1 MSRDYIIV
9 GAGRCGLGL
18 AGAMRRAAIPLAGIV
33 SRSSSSRR
41 RARRLF
47 PSLPVYSLRPP
58 LPDAWCYV
66 IAVADDALA
75 AVASA
80 LAPRLSP
87 MAGRVAV
94 HTSGF
99 HPASALEPIRQAGA
113 AVASLHPLFPFPP
126 PTADP
131 PTLEGA
137 VAAIEGDS
145 AAVRV
150 SFSLAR
156 QLGMRPRRLAA
167 RDKPLY
173 HAAAAVAG
181 NLTHI
186 LLARARDM
194 LLRTGFTRSEANAA
208 LATLVDGSCHQA
220 LLARGL
226 ERLSGP
232 LARADIR
239 TVEAHLA
246 ALPEDL
252 AAVYLAIA
260 RAALPQLASRPG
272 YPGMAAS
279 IGAGAL
285 TASSSCASVTLMP
298 YGEGG

>member
-1 MSRDYIIV
+1 MIV

-18 AGAMRRAAIPLAGIV
+18 AGAMRRAAMPLAGIV
-33 SRSSSSRR
+33 SRSPSSRQ

-47 PSLPVYSLRPP
+47 PDLPVYGLRPP
-58 LPDAWCYV
+58 LPGASCYV
-66 IAVADDALA
+66 IAVADDALTGVA
-75 AVASA
+75 AA
-80 LAPRLSP
+80 LPPLLPP

-99 HPASALEPIRQAGA
+99 HPASVLEPIRQAGA

-126 PTADP
+126 PTPDP
-131 PTLEGA
+131 PPLQGA
-137 VAAIEGDS
+137 VAAIEGDP

-150 SFSLAR
+150 SFSLVR

-167 RDKPLY
+167 ADKPLY

-186 LLARARDM
+186 LVALARE
-194 LLRTGFTRSEANAA
+194 LLLHTGFSRSQANAA
-208 LATLVDGSCHQA
+208 LATLVGGSCTQA

-232 LARADIR
+232 LARADSR

-252 AAVYLAIA
+252 AAVYRAIA
-260 RAALPQLASRPG
+260 RAALPHLVSRPG
-272 YPGMAAS
+272 FPGMAAS

-285 TASSSCASVTLMP
+285 TASSSCASVTVMP

>member
-1 MSRDYIIV
+1 
-9 GAGRCGLGL
+9 
-18 AGAMRRAAIPLAGIV
+18 
-33 SRSSSSRR
+33 
-41 RARRLF
+41 
-47 PSLPVYSLRPP
+47 
-58 LPDAWCYV
+58 
-66 IAVADDALA
+66 
-75 AVASA
+75 
-80 LAPRLSP
+80 
-87 MAGRVAV
+87 
-94 HTSGF
+94 
-99 HPASALEPIRQAGA
+99 
-113 AVASLHPLFPFPP
+113 

-137 VAAIEGDS
+137 VAAIEGDP
-145 AAVRV
+145 AAVRLA
-150 SFSLAR
+150 FSLAR

-186 LLARARDM
+186 LVALAREM
-194 LLRTGFTRSEANAA
+194 LLRTGFSRSEANAA
-208 LATLVDGSCHQA
+208 LAALVDGSCHQA
-220 LLARGL
+220 LLARGF

-232 LARADIR
+232 LARADNR

-260 RAALPQLASRPG
+260 RAALPHLASRPG
-272 YPGMAAS
+272 FPGMAAS

-285 TASSSCASVTLMP
+285 TASSSCASVTVMP